1 MSYQVIAR
9 KWRPQNFDQLIGQSH
24 VAITL
29 TNALKKGR
37 IPHALLF
44 TGPRG
49 TGKTSSARLLA
60 KSLRCESPVDSQACG
75 QCPSCLEFI
84 GGRPLDV
91 VEIDAASNNGVDSV
105 RELCETVSYM
115 PTRGQFKVYIIDEVH
130 MLSTAAFNALL
141 KTLEE
146 PPAHVVFVLAT
157 TEVQKIPMTILSRCQ
172 RFDFRR
178 ISARQIMEHLKKI
191 CEKENIAVDSDA
203 LWIIARQ
210 GDGSMRDSQTLL
222 DQVITFSDGQ
232 LTDAK
237 IVELLGL
244 TDRALIMKALSAL
257 VRRDGTEML
266 QVLSD
271 LSRSGNDSSLFL
283 ADLLENTR
291 HLLLVKKGQGKE
303 SQLLEISDSELVFLQ
318 DLSIGCSEEDIH
330 FLFDM
335 ALKGTI
341 DIQRSSDPEVVLEMI
356 LLRMTE
362 SPRIEAVADWLS
374 RGTAKPEAAQA
385 GAPAGSA
392 PAPNSKTSPVR
403 PMASAPPPPQPPQ
416 PPAQRKSASPG
427 MERPPLE
434 KWLETVSHL
443 RSHDPL
449 LAAKVEQ
456 LTFVGVVAQEVQVS
470 ISPKLGFLSSVLR
483 EPQVMIALQASATE
497 IWGAGYTIRIRPHA
511 EGGVSA
517 VSVAESRQQE
527 SEKAIREQHAAH
539 PKVKSAINTFKAP
552 IKTVRELKEE

>member
-9 KWRPQNFDQLIGQSH
+9 KWRPQTFDQLIGQSH
-24 VAITL
+24 VAVTL

-37 IPHALLF
+37 VPHALLF

-60 KSLRCESPVDSQACG
+60 KSLRCESPVDFQACG
-75 QCPSCLEFI
+75 KCESCLEFAS
-84 GGRPLDV
+84 GRPLDV

-115 PTRGQFKVYIIDEVH
+115 PTKGQYKVYIIDEVH

-191 CEKENIAVDSDA
+191 CSEEKIDVDSDA

-232 LTDAK
+232 LTAAK
-237 IVELLGL
+237 IVDILGL

-257 VRRDGTEML
+257 AQRDGAGML
-266 QVLSD
+266 QVLTE
-271 LSRSGNDSSLFL
+271 LSRSGNDASLFL
-283 ADLLENTR
+283 ADLLENIR
-291 HLLLVKKGQGKE
+291 HWLLVKKGQGKE
-303 SQLLEISDSELVFLQ
+303 SQLLEISDSELVFLK
-318 DLSIGCSEEDIH
+318 DLSINSSEEDIH

-335 ALKGTI
+335 ALKGAV

-362 SPRIEAVADWLS
+362 APRIEAVADWLN
-374 RGTAKPEAAQA
+374 R
-385 GAPAGSA
+385 APATQAPQRSA
-392 PAPNSKTSPVR
+392 APSVSPTQTR
-403 PMASAPPPPQPPQ
+403 PQASATTTQASAQPPPPV
-416 PPAQRKSASPG
+416 QRKPASMG
-427 MERPPLE
+427 LARPPLE
-434 KWLETVSHL
+434 KWLETISHL
-443 RSHDPL
+443 RSLDPL

-456 LTFVGVVAQEVQVS
+456 LTFVGVAEKEIQVS

-483 EPQVMIALQASATE
+483 EPQVMTTLQASAIE
-497 IWGAGYTIRIRPHA
+497 IWGAGYSVRIKPHA

-517 VSVAESRQQE
+517 VAVAETRQQE
-527 SEKAIREQHAAH
+527 SDRAIRDQLAAH

-552 IKTVRELKEE
+552 IKSVRELKEE